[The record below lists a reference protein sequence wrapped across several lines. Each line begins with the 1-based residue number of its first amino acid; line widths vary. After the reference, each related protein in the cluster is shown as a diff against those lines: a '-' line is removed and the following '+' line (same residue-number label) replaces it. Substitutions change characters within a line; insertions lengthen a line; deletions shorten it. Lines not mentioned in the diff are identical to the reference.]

1 MIVKHVNTPAFSGD
15 LAVVSFQTCNNTT
28 DRLNP
33 AVFRGFAYDVTDPAN
48 PTELARYATEP
59 GLNRGSHEICSS
71 RGRNRAYVY
80 TAVINSGGPHRRC
93 KGRLPHRRRLQPERG
108 RYRAMGRSGQSRPGT
123 EPSRMFTPGDHE
135 CAGNARLLLLGPR
148 DGHPR
153 HLRPGA
159 SSVPGADERTG
170 EPLGR
175 GGSQRNLLVET
186 HEIAPEVPTLY
197 DISDPAS
204 PVKLSD
210 FVIDGFENDT
220 VHDPRLQGQIAAFSW
235 YSFGVQIADISRPA
249 APTLLASFV
258 PEHDIV
264 NPDFFCTT
272 PCSEVWGAYIHRD
285 YILASDMNSGLW
297 VFRVK

>member
-1 MIVKHVNTPAFSGD
+1 MRRQRAPTRTGTSGRSSSTSPTRRI
-15 LAVVSFQTCNNTT
+15 LSTWGGRTHRRATAAVGQ
-28 DRLNP
+28 R
-33 AVFRGFAYDVTDPAN
+33 RQH
-48 PTELARYATEP
+48 RI
-59 GLNRGSHEICSS
+59 HEI
-71 RGRNRAYVY
+71 V
-80 TAVINSGGPHRRC
+80 
-93 KGRLPHRRRLQPERG
+93 QP
-108 RYRAMGRSGQSRPGT
+108 
-123 EPSRMFTPGDHE
+123 
-135 CAGNARLLLLGPR
+135 
-148 DGHPR
+148 
-153 HLRPGA
+153 
-159 SSVPGADERTG
+159 
-170 EPLGR
+170 
-175 GGSQRNLLVET
+175 
-186 HEIAPEVPTLY
+186 VPTLY
-197 DISDPAS
+197 DISDPTS

-297 VFRVK
+297 VLCSNETSEARRSVPPAPRWLGRPALQSPEDVGDALGPVAEALDDRRARDPVRTLDATGDACAEPAAPTDVALPTVDTVEACAGSWRAGRSRAGWDWLSSAFE